1 MNTMKTSVNGF
12 DFIRLNPY
20 PGSIEGDGNGNDRKH
35 DIIELHNDDNEIR
48 MHLDQLE
55 EKILAFIDIGTNS
68 IRLILVR
75 LNPNHSYTMLRQEK
89 EVVRLG
95 ENEFSSNHLQPE
107 AMERAVLVCK
117 KFTEL
122 AKSFGAGEIIAVAT
136 SAAREAKNQAE
147 FLEQLK
153 EKAKL
158 EVRVIPG
165 KEEARLIYLGV
176 SSGVHIGKRKAIFID
191 IGGGSTEI
199 AIGDQFQHY
208 CVDSFELGAIRLTTM
223 FMQDGGTARVPQDVY
238 ARIKLYIKNRILK
251 TAQFMKS
258 ARIECAFGSS
268 GTIINLAEI
277 AMNMHN
283 MHNIHGRSD
292 AGRNLVLSYKDL
304 RKVVSTLC
312 TLPLD
317 ERKKIQGINPERA
330 DIIVGGAA
338 ILDTIME
345 EFGLEEITVSDR
357 GIVHG
362 MLMDYLSGHVG
373 FPQFQEMS
381 VREMSVL
388 QLGRSCN
395 INERH
400 ANAVI
405 SLALQLFDSS
415 RKIGLHDLGERE
427 RELLK
432 YSAFLHD
439 IGGFISFKSH
449 HLHSHYIIGNTELL
463 GFDQVEINIMANVA
477 RFHRKKLPKR
487 KDQPL
492 VLLNEQSANIVIVL
506 SMLLRLAEKLD
517 RSHTCLVKNAEFTG
531 KDRTKVALAIWPE
544 GDCELEVWGV
554 ESNMKAFEKIFRR
567 KLNLN
572 VIQGSHPDHEFNS
585 LKIEREAAVVED
597 ALHA

>member
-1 MNTMKTSVNGF
+1 MNTMKTLVSGLS
-12 DFIRLNPY
+12 FISLNPY

-35 DIIELHNDDNEIR
+35 DIIELHNDNNDTE
-48 MHLDQLE
+48 MYLKQPE

-75 LNPNHSYTMLRQEK
+75 LNPNHSYTVLRQEK

-95 ENEFSSNHLQPE
+95 ENEFMDNQLQPQ

-117 KFTEL
+117 KFAEL

-136 SAAREAKNQAE
+136 SATREAKNQAE
-147 FLEQLK
+147 FLERLK
-153 EKAKL
+153 ETAKL

-199 AIGDQFQHY
+199 AIGDQFQQY
-208 CVDSFELGAIRLTTM
+208 CVDSFELGAIRLTAM
-223 FMQDGGTARVPQDVY
+223 FMQDGGTASVPHDVY
-238 ARIKLYIKNRILK
+238 ARMKRYIKNKILK

-277 AMNMHN
+277 AMNMR
-283 MHNIHGRSD
+283 NIHGRGD
-292 AGRNLVLSYKDL
+292 AGRKIVLSYKDL
-304 RKVVSTLC
+304 RNVVSTLC

-317 ERKKIQGINPERA
+317 ERKNIQGINPERA

-362 MLMDYLSGHVG
+362 MLMDYLSGHEG

-405 SLALQLFDSS
+405 SLALSLFDSS
-415 RKIGLHDLGERE
+415 RRVGLHDLGERE

-449 HLHSHYIIGNTELL
+449 HLHSQYIIGNTELL

-487 KDQPL
+487 KDQAL
-492 VLLNEQSANIVIVL
+492 ALLDDHSANAVIVL

-517 RSHTCLVKNAEFTG
+517 RSHTCLVKKAEFTG

-544 GDCELEVWGV
+544 GSCELEVWGV

-585 LKIEREAAVVED
+585 LKIEREAVVVEN

>member
-1 MNTMKTSVNGF
+1 MNFN
-12 DFIRLNPY
+12 
-20 PGSIEGDGNGNDRKH
+20 
-35 DIIELHNDDNEIR
+35 
-48 MHLDQLE
+48 QLE

-68 IRLILVR
+68 IRLIIVR
-75 LNPNHSYTMLRQEK
+75 LNLNNSYTMLRQEK

-95 ENEFSSNHLQPE
+95 ENEFKNHQLQPE
-107 AMERAVLVCK
+107 AMKRAVLVCK
-117 KFTEL
+117 KFVEL
-122 AKSFGAGEIIAVAT
+122 ATSFGAGEIIAVAT

-147 FLEQLK
+147 FLQQMKNE
-153 EKAKL
+153 AKL

-176 SSGVHIGKRKAIFID
+176 SSGVHIDRRKAIFID

-199 AIGDQFQHY
+199 AIGDQTRQY
-208 CVDSFELGAIRLTTM
+208 YIDSFELGAIRLTTM
-223 FMQDGGTARVPQDVY
+223 FIQEGDTGHVPQDVY
-238 ARIKLYIKNRILK
+238 EKMKMYIKKRIFK
-251 TAQFMKS
+251 TVQFIKS
-258 ARIECAFGSS
+258 ARISCAFGSS
-268 GTIINLAEI
+268 GTIVNLAEI
-277 AMNMHN
+277 AMNMQDR
-283 MHNIHGRSD
+283 GD
-292 AGRNLVLSYKDL
+292 TGKKFVLSHKNL

-312 TLPLD
+312 TLGLD

-338 ILDTIME
+338 ILETIME

-362 MLMDYLSGHVG
+362 MLMDYLSKCEG

-405 SLALQLFDSS
+405 SLALSLFDSS
-415 RKIGLHDLGERE
+415 RRIGLHDLGERE
-427 RELLK
+427 KELLK
-432 YSAFLHD
+432 YTSFLHD

-449 HLHSHYIIGNTELL
+449 HLHSQYIIGNTELL
-463 GFDQVEINIMANVA
+463 GFDQIEINIMANVA

-487 KDQPL
+487 NDPALAQL
-492 VLLNEQSANIVIVL
+492 DEHSANTVIVL
-506 SMLLRLAEKLD
+506 SMLLRIAEKLD
-517 RSHTCLVKNAEFTG
+517 RSHTGLVKKAEFTR
-531 KDRTKVALAIWPE
+531 KNRTTIELSIWPE
-544 GDCELEVWGV
+544 ASCELEVWGV
-554 ESNMKAFEKIFRR
+554 ESNLKAFEKLFRR

-572 VIQGSHPDHEFNS
+572 VIPCPRSDSDIAS
-585 LKIEREAAVVED
+585 LKIDRESAMVQD

>member
-1 MNTMKTSVNGF
+1 MNEMKTLVSGF
-12 DFIRLNPY
+12 NFIRLSSY
-20 PGSIEGDGNGNDRKH
+20 PGCIKEDGNGNGRKH
-35 DIIELHNDDNEIR
+35 DIIELNNYNNEIE
-48 MHLDQLE
+48 MHLNQLE

-68 IRLILVR
+68 IRLIVVR
-75 LNPNHSYTMLRQEK
+75 LNPNHSYTVLRQEK

-95 ENEFSSNHLQPE
+95 ENEFKNHQLQPE
-107 AMERAVLVCK
+107 AMNRAVLVCK

-122 AKSFGAGEIIAVAT
+122 AKTFGACEIMAVAT
-136 SAAREAKNQAE
+136 SAAREAKNQIE
-147 FLEQLK
+147 FLKQLRDD
-153 EKAKL
+153 AKL

-199 AIGDQFQHY
+199 AIGDQTQQY
-208 CVDSFELGAIRLTTM
+208 YVDSFELGAIRLTTL
-223 FMQDGGTARVPQDVY
+223 FIQDGGTAPVSQDVY
-238 ARIKLYIKNRILK
+238 ARMKLYIKKRIFK
-251 TAQFMKS
+251 SAQFMKS

-268 GTIINLAEI
+268 GTIVNLAEI
-277 AMNMHN
+277 AMNMHERGDS
-283 MHNIHGRSD
+283 GRK
-292 AGRNLVLSYKDL
+292 LVLSYKGL

-317 ERKKIQGINPERA
+317 ERKKIQGINPERS

-338 ILDTIME
+338 ILETIME
-345 EFGLEEITVSDR
+345 EFGLEDITVSDR

-362 MLMDYLSGHVG
+362 MLMDYLSKHEG

-405 SLALQLFDSS
+405 ALALQLFDSS

-432 YSAFLHD
+432 HSAFLHD

-487 KDQPL
+487 KDQAL
-492 VLLNEQSANIVIVL
+492 ALLDERSANTVIVL

-517 RSHTCLVKNAEFTG
+517 RSHTCLVKKAEFTA

-544 GDCELEVWGV
+544 GSCELEVWGV
-554 ESNMKAFEKIFRR
+554 ESNVKAFEKLFRR

-572 VIQGSHPDHEFNS
+572 VIPVPRSDCEFS
-585 LKIEREAAVVED
+585 GLKMERETAGVEN
-597 ALHA
+597 ALPL

>member
-1 MNTMKTSVNGF
+1 MGF
-12 DFIRLNPY
+12 NFSKVSPY
-20 PGSIEGDGNGNDRKH
+20 PCRIEGDGNGNGRKH
-35 DIIELHNDDNEIR
+35 DILELNNNHDEIEMYLK
-48 MHLDQLE
+48 QPE
-55 EKILAFIDIGTNS
+55 EQVLAFIDIGTNS

-75 LNPNHSYTMLRQEK
+75 LNPNHSYTVLRQEK

-95 ENEFSSNHLQPE
+95 ENEFQSNQLQPE

-117 KFTEL
+117 KFAEL

-147 FLEQLK
+147 FLERLK
-153 EKAKL
+153 NEAKL

-176 SSGVHIGKRKAIFID
+176 SSGVHIGKKKAIFID

-199 AIGDQFQHY
+199 AIGDQTQQY
-208 CVDSFELGAIRLTTM
+208 YVDSFELGAIRLTSM
-223 FMQDGGTARVPQDVY
+223 FIQDGGTAPVSQDVY
-238 ARIKLYIKNRILK
+238 ARMKLYIKKRIFK
-251 TAQFMKS
+251 SAQFMKS

-268 GTIINLAEI
+268 GTIVNLAEI
-277 AMNMHN
+277 AMNMHE
-283 MHNIHGRSD
+283 RDD
-292 AGRNLVLSYKDL
+292 AGRKPVLCYKDL

-312 TLPLD
+312 TLALD

-338 ILDTIME
+338 ILETIME
-345 EFGLEEITVSDR
+345 EFGLEDITVSDR

-362 MLMDYLSGHVG
+362 MLMDYLSRHDG

-395 INERH
+395 VNERH

-415 RKIGLHDLGERE
+415 RRIGLHDLGERE

-432 YSAFLHD
+432 HSAFLHD

-449 HLHSHYIIGNTELL
+449 HLHSQYIIGNTELL

-487 KDQPL
+487 NDQAL
-492 VLLNEQSANIVIVL
+492 SQLDERSANTVIVL

-517 RSHTCLVKNAEFTG
+517 RSHTCLVKKAEFTG
-531 KDRTKVALAIWPE
+531 KDRTKVALAIWSE
-544 GDCELEVWGV
+544 GSCELEVWGV

-572 VIQGSHPDHEFNS
+572 VIQGSHLNGEFPG
-585 LKIEREAAVVED
+585 LKMEREIAGVEN

>member
-1 MNTMKTSVNGF
+1 MKTSVSVFN
-12 DFIRLNPY
+12 FIRLSSY
-20 PGSIEGDGNGNDRKH
+20 PGNIGGDGNSNGRKH
-35 DIIELHNDDNEIR
+35 DIIELHNNDDNIR
-48 MHLDQLE
+48 MQLEQLE
-55 EKILAFIDIGTNS
+55 EQILAFIDIGTNS
-68 IRLILVR
+68 IRLIIVR
-75 LNPNHSYTMLRQEK
+75 LNPNHSYTVLRQEK

-95 ENEFSSNHLQPE
+95 ENEFKNNNLQPE
-107 AMERAVLVCK
+107 AMERTVLVCK
-117 KFTEL
+117 KFVEL
-122 AKSFGAGEIIAVAT
+122 AKSFGAGEIISVAT
-136 SAAREAKNQAE
+136 SAAREARNQVE

-153 EKAKL
+153 KKAKL
-158 EVRVIPG
+158 EVRVISG
-165 KEEARLIYLGV
+165 KEEARLIYLGI

-199 AIGDQFQHY
+199 TIGDQFQHY
-208 CVDSFELGAIRLTTM
+208 YVDSFELGAIRLTTM
-223 FMQDGGTARVPQDVY
+223 FMQDGGTAPVPEDIY
-238 ARIKLYIKNRILK
+238 ARMKLFIKNRILK
-251 TAQFMKS
+251 AAPFIKS

-268 GTIINLAEI
+268 GTITNLAEI
-277 AMNMHN
+277 AMNMN
-283 MHNIHGRSD
+283 EKGE
-292 AGRNLVLSYKDL
+292 AGRNLVLCYKNL
-304 RKVVSTLC
+304 RKVVSELC
-312 TLPLD
+312 TLSLD
-317 ERKKIQGINPERA
+317 ERKKVEGINPERA
-330 DIIVGGAA
+330 DIIVAGAA
-338 ILDTIME
+338 ILETIME
-345 EFGLEEITVSDR
+345 EFGLEKITVSDR

-362 MLMDYLSGHVG
+362 MLMDYLSRHGG

-381 VREMSVL
+381 VREMSAL

-405 SLALQLFDSS
+405 SLVLQLFDSS
-415 RKIGLHDLGERE
+415 RRIGLHDLGERE

-463 GFDQVEINIMANVA
+463 GFDQIEINIMANVA

-487 KDQPL
+487 KDPTMA
-492 VLLNEQSANIVIVL
+492 LLDERSANIVIIL

-517 RSHTCLVKNAEFTG
+517 RSHTCIVKKAEFTG

-544 GDCELEVWGV
+544 GSCELEVWGV

-572 VIQGSHPDHEFNS
+572 VIQGSHLNREFPG
-585 LKIEREAAVVED
+585 LKMEKETEN
-597 ALHA
+597 ALHACDVIT

>member
-1 MNTMKTSVNGF
+1 M
-12 DFIRLNPY
+12 
-20 PGSIEGDGNGNDRKH
+20 
-35 DIIELHNDDNEIR
+35 R

-75 LNPNHSYTMLRQEK
+75 LNPNHSYTVLRQEK

-95 ENEFSSNHLQPE
+95 ENEFKSNHLQPE

-117 KFTEL
+117 KFAEL
-122 AKSFGAGEIIAVAT
+122 AKSFGAGEIIAIAT
-136 SAAREAKNQAE
+136 SAAREAKNQVE

-153 EKAKL
+153 DEAKL

-191 IGGGSTEI
+191 IGGGSTEL
-199 AIGDQFQHY
+199 AIGDQFQQY
-208 CVDSFELGAIRLTTM
+208 YVDSFELGAIRLTTR
-223 FMQDGGTARVPQDVY
+223 FIQDGGTAPVPQDVY
-238 ARIKLYIKNRILK
+238 ARMKLYIKNRILK

-268 GTIINLAEI
+268 GTIVNLAEI
-277 AMNMHN
+277 AMNLHERD
-283 MHNIHGRSD
+283 G
-292 AGRNLVLSYKDL
+292 AGRNLVLNYKNL

-312 TLPLD
+312 ALALD

-338 ILDTIME
+338 ILETIME
-345 EFGLEEITVSDR
+345 EFGLEEITISDR

-362 MLMDYLSGHVG
+362 MLMDYLSKHEG

-405 SLALQLFDSS
+405 SLALSLFDSS
-415 RKIGLHDLGERE
+415 RRIGLHDMDERE

-432 YSAFLHD
+432 YSSFLHD
-439 IGGFISFKSH
+439 IGGFIAFKSH
-449 HLHSHYIIGNTELL
+449 HLHSHYIIGNTELP
-463 GFDQVEINIMANVA
+463 GFDQIEINIMANVA

-487 KDQPL
+487 KDQAL
-492 VLLNEQSANIVIVL
+492 ALLDEHSANTVIIL

-517 RSHTCLVKNAEFTG
+517 RSHTCLVKKAEFTG
-531 KDRTKVALAIWPE
+531 KDRTKVDLAIWPD
-544 GDCELEVWGV
+544 GGCELEVWGV
-554 ESNMKAFEKIFRR
+554 ESNVKAFEKIFRR

-572 VIQGSHPDHEFNS
+572 VIQGSHWNREFSS
-585 LKIEREAAVVED
+585 LKIGRETAGVEN

>member
-1 MNTMKTSVNGF
+1 MNEMKTLASGF
-12 DFIRLNPY
+12 SFSNLGLYSRCN
-20 PGSIEGDGNGNDRKH
+20 SGDGNDTCRKH
-35 DIIELHNDDNEIR
+35 NIIELHNDNYEIE
-48 MHLDQLE
+48 MQLKHLE
-55 EKILAFIDIGTNS
+55 EQILAFIDIGTNS

-75 LNPNHSYTMLRQEK
+75 LNPNHSYTVLRQEK

-95 ENEFSSNHLQPE
+95 ENEFKSNSLQPE

-117 KFTEL
+117 KFVEL
-122 AKSFGAGEIIAVAT
+122 AKSFGAGEIMAVAT
-136 SAAREAKNQAE
+136 SAAREARNQAE

-153 EKAKL
+153 KEAKL
-158 EVRVIPG
+158 EVRVISG

-199 AIGDQFQHY
+199 AIGDQFQNDY
-208 CVDSFELGAIRLTTM
+208 VDSLELGAIRLTTM
-223 FMQDGGTARVPQDVY
+223 FIQDDGTGPVSQDVY
-238 ARIKLYIKNRILK
+238 TRMKLYIENKMLK
-251 TAQFMKS
+251 TAQCMKS
-258 ARIECAFGSS
+258 AKIECAFGSS
-268 GTIINLAEI
+268 GTITNLAEI
-277 AMNMHN
+277 AMNMH
-283 MHNIHGRSD
+283 GRGD
-292 AGRNLVLSYKDL
+292 AGRKLVLCYKDL

-312 TLPLD
+312 TLSLD
-317 ERKKIQGINPERA
+317 ERKKVEGINPERA

-338 ILDTIME
+338 ILETIME

-362 MLMDYLSGHVG
+362 MLMDYLSRREG

-415 RKIGLHDLGERE
+415 RRIGLHDLGDRE
-427 RELLK
+427 KELLK

-463 GFDQVEINIMANVA
+463 GFDQIEIKIMANVA

-487 KDQPL
+487 KDL
-492 VLLNEQSANIVIVL
+492 ALAELDERSANIVIVL
-506 SMLLRLAEKLD
+506 SVLLRLAEKLD
-517 RSHTCLVKNAEFTG
+517 RSHTCLVKKAEFTG
-531 KDRTKVALAIWPE
+531 KDRTKVELAIWSE

-554 ESNMKAFEKIFRR
+554 ESNVRAFEKIFRR
-567 KLNLN
+567 KLDLN
-572 VIQGSHPDHEFNS
+572 VIPGSHWNHEFS
-585 LKIEREAAVVED
+585 GLKTGRDTAGAEN

>member
-1 MNTMKTSVNGF
+1 MYLKQ
-12 DFIRLNPY
+12 P
-20 PGSIEGDGNGNDRKH
+20 
-35 DIIELHNDDNEIR
+35 
-48 MHLDQLE
+48 E

-75 LNPNHSYTMLRQEK
+75 LNPNHSYTVLRQEK

-95 ENEFSSNHLQPE
+95 ENEFMNNHLQPE

-117 KFTEL
+117 KFAEL

-136 SAAREAKNQAE
+136 SAAREARNQAE

-153 EKAKL
+153 NEAKL

-208 CVDSFELGAIRLTTM
+208 YVDSFELGAIRLTTM
-223 FMQDGGTARVPQDVY
+223 FIQDGGTAPVPQDVY
-238 ARIKLYIKNRILK
+238 ARMKRYIKNRILK

-268 GTIINLAEI
+268 GTIVNLAEI
-277 AMNMHN
+277 AMNMH
-283 MHNIHGRSD
+283 GRDD
-292 AGRNLVLSYKDL
+292 AGRNLVLSHKDL

-317 ERKKIQGINPERA
+317 ERKNIHGINPERA

-345 EFGLEEITVSDR
+345 VFGLEEITVSDR

-362 MLMDYLSGHVG
+362 MLMDYLSRHVG
-373 FPQFQEMS
+373 FPQFREMS
-381 VREMSVL
+381 VREMNVL

-400 ANAVI
+400 ANTVI

-415 RKIGLHDLGERE
+415 RRIGLHDLGERE

-432 YSAFLHD
+432 HSAFLHD

-477 RFHRKKLPKR
+477 RFHRKKLPKI
-487 KDQPL
+487 KDQAL
-492 VLLNEQSANIVIVL
+492 ALLDEHSANTVIVL

-517 RSHTCLVKNAEFTG
+517 RSHTCLVKKAEFTA
-531 KDRTKVALAIWPE
+531 KDRTKVALAIWHE
-544 GDCELEVWGV
+544 GSCELEVWGV
-554 ESNMKAFEKIFRR
+554 ESNVKAFEKLFRR

-572 VIQGSHPDHEFNS
+572 VIRGSHLNGEFPG
-585 LKIEREAAVVED
+585 LKIERETAGV

>member
-1 MNTMKTSVNGF
+1 MYLKQ
-12 DFIRLNPY
+12 P
-20 PGSIEGDGNGNDRKH
+20 
-35 DIIELHNDDNEIR
+35 
-48 MHLDQLE
+48 E

-75 LNPNHSYTMLRQEK
+75 LNPNHSYTVLRQEK

-95 ENEFSSNHLQPE
+95 ENEFKNNYLQPG

-117 KFTEL
+117 KFVEL
-122 AKSFGAGEIIAVAT
+122 SKSFGAGEIIAVAT
-136 SAAREAKNQAE
+136 SAAREAKNQTE
-147 FLEQLK
+147 FLERLK
-153 EKAKL
+153 NEAKL

-176 SSGVHIGKRKAIFID
+176 SSGVNIGKKKAIFID

-208 CVDSFELGAIRLTTM
+208 YLDSFELGAIRLTTM
-223 FMQDGGTARVPQDVY
+223 FMQDGGTAPVPQDVY
-238 ARIKLYIKNRILK
+238 ARMKRYIKNRMLK

-268 GTIINLAEI
+268 GTITNLAEI
-277 AMNMHN
+277 AMNMHE
-283 MHNIHGRSD
+283 RDD
-292 AGRNLVLSYKDL
+292 AGRKLVLCYKDL
-304 RKVVSTLC
+304 RKVVSELC
-312 TLPLD
+312 TLSLD
-317 ERKKIQGINPERA
+317 ERKKVEGINPERA

-345 EFGLEEITVSDR
+345 AFGLEEITVSDR

-362 MLMDYLSGHVG
+362 MLMDHLSRHEG

-395 INERH
+395 INEQH

-415 RKIGLHDLGERE
+415 RRIGLHDMGERE

-449 HLHSHYIIGNTELL
+449 HLHSYYIIGNTDLL

-487 KDQPL
+487 KDQAL
-492 VLLNEQSANIVIVL
+492 ALLDERSANTVIVL

-517 RSHTCLVKNAEFTG
+517 RSHTCLVKKAEFTG
-531 KDRTKVALAIWPE
+531 KDRTKAALAIWHE
-544 GDCELEVWGV
+544 DSCELEVWGV
-554 ESNMKAFEKIFRR
+554 ESNMKAFEKIFGR
-567 KLNLN
+567 KLQLN
-572 VIQGSHPDHEFNS
+572 VINGAHLNREFPG
-585 LKIEREAAVVED
+585 LKMERETAGVEN
-597 ALHA
+597 ALHV

>member
-1 MNTMKTSVNGF
+1 MNVMKTLVSGF
-12 DFIRLNPY
+12 NFSNLGLYSRCIP
-20 PGSIEGDGNGNDRKH
+20 GDGSGNRRKH
-35 DIIELHNDDNEIR
+35 NIIELHNNNDEIE
-48 MHLDQLE
+48 MQLKRFE
-55 EKILAFIDIGTNS
+55 EQILAFIDIGTNS

-75 LNPNHSYTMLRQEK
+75 LNPNHSYTVLRQEK

-95 ENEFSSNHLQPE
+95 ENEFKSNYLQQE

-117 KFTEL
+117 KFVEL

-153 EKAKL
+153 KNAKL

-176 SSGVHIGKRKAIFID
+176 SSGVHIGKRKAVFID

-208 CVDSFELGAIRLTTM
+208 YVDSFELGAIRLTTM
-223 FMQDGGTARVPQDVY
+223 FIQDGGTGYVPQDIY
-238 ARIKLYIKNRILK
+238 ARMKLFIKNRILK

-258 ARIECAFGSS
+258 ARMECAFGSS
-268 GTIINLAEI
+268 GTITNLAEI
-277 AMNMHN
+277 AVNMHE
-283 MHNIHGRSD
+283 RDD
-292 AGRNLVLSYKDL
+292 AGRKLVLSYKDL

-312 TLPLD
+312 MLSLD
-317 ERKKIQGINPERA
+317 ERKKVEGINPERA
-330 DIIVGGAA
+330 DIIIGGAA
-338 ILDTIME
+338 ILETIME
-345 EFGLEEITVSDR
+345 EFGLEEIRVSDR

-362 MLMDYLSGHVG
+362 MLMDYLSRCEG

-415 RKIGLHDLGERE
+415 RKIGLHDLGDRE

-463 GFDQVEINIMANVA
+463 GFDQVEINIMANLA

-487 KDQPL
+487 KDMAL
-492 VLLNEQSANIVIVL
+492 AGLDERSANIVIVL
-506 SMLLRLAEKLD
+506 SVLLRLAEKLD
-517 RSHTCLVKNAEFTG
+517 RSHTCLVKKAEFTG
-531 KDRTKVALAIWPE
+531 KDGTKVELTIWHE
-544 GDCELEVWGV
+544 GSCELEVWGV
-554 ESNMKAFEKIFRR
+554 ESNVKAFEKIFGR

-572 VIQGSHPDHEFNS
+572 VTKSSHSDYEFPS
-585 LKIEREAAVVED
+585 LKIERETAGVEN

>member
-1 MNTMKTSVNGF
+1 MNDMKTFFGGF
-12 DFIRLNPY
+12 NFSKLSPY
-20 PGSIEGDGNGNDRKH
+20 PGCIEGDGNDNGRKH
-35 DIIELHNDDNEIR
+35 NIIGLNNNNVETE
-48 MHLDQLE
+48 MHLKQPE
-55 EKILAFIDIGTNS
+55 EQILAFIDIGTNS

-75 LNPNHSYTMLRQEK
+75 LNPNHSYTVLRQEK

-95 ENEFSSNHLQPE
+95 ENEFKNNHLQPE

-117 KFTEL
+117 KFAEL
-122 AKSFGAGEIIAVAT
+122 AKSFGAGEITAVAT
-136 SAAREAKNQAE
+136 SAAREARNQAE
-147 FLEQLK
+147 FLEKLK
-153 EKAKL
+153 NEAKL

-199 AIGDQFQHY
+199 AIGDQTQHY
-208 CVDSFELGAIRLTTM
+208 YVDSFELGAIRLTTM
-223 FMQDGGTARVPQDVY
+223 FIRDGGTGYVPQDVY
-238 ARIKLYIKNRILK
+238 ARMKLYIKNRILK
-251 TAQFMKS
+251 TAQLMKS

-268 GTIINLAEI
+268 GTIVNLAEI
-277 AMNMHN
+277 AMN
-283 MHNIHGRSD
+283 IHERDD
-292 AGRNLVLSYKDL
+292 AGRKLVLSYKDL

-312 TLPLD
+312 TLGLD
-317 ERKKIQGINPERA
+317 ERKNIQGINPERA
-330 DIIVGGAA
+330 DIIIGGAA
-338 ILDTIME
+338 ILETIME
-345 EFGLEEITVSDR
+345 EFGLDEITVSDR

-362 MLMDYLSGHVG
+362 MLMDYLSRHEG

-400 ANAVI
+400 ANAVV

-415 RKIGLHDLGERE
+415 RRIGLHDLGERE

-463 GFDQVEINIMANVA
+463 GFDQIEINIMANVA

-487 KDQPL
+487 NDQAL
-492 VLLNEQSANIVIVL
+492 AELDEHSANTVIVL
-506 SMLLRLAEKLD
+506 SMLLRIAEKLD
-517 RSHTCLVKNAEFTG
+517 RSHTGLIKKAEFTG
-531 KDRTKVALAIWPE
+531 KNRTTVELAIWPE
-544 GDCELEVWGV
+544 SSCELEVWGV
-554 ESNMKAFEKIFRR
+554 ESNVKAFEKLFRR
-567 KLNLN
+567 KLSLN
-572 VIQGSHPDHEFNS
+572 VIPCSDSEFPGR
-585 LKIEREAAVVED
+585 KIERETAGP
-597 ALHA
+597 LHA

>member
-1 MNTMKTSVNGF
+1 MKTLFGGF
-12 DFIRLNPY
+12 NLNKLNTNH
-20 PGSIEGDGNGNDRKH
+20 SFAAGDGNGNGRKH
-35 DIIELHNDDNEIR
+35 DIIEHYNDNNNIE
-48 MHLDQLE
+48 MHLNKLE

-75 LNPNHSYTMLRQEK
+75 LNPNHSYTVLRQEK

-95 ENEFSSNHLQPE
+95 ENEFRSNQLQPE
-107 AMERAVLVCK
+107 AIGRAVLVCK

-147 FLEQLK
+147 FLERLK
-153 EKAKL
+153 NQAKL

-199 AIGDQFQHY
+199 AIGDQFQQY
-208 CVDSFELGAIRLTTM
+208 YVDSFELGAIRLTAM
-223 FMQDGGTARVPQDVY
+223 FIKDGGIAPVPQDEY
-238 ARIKLYIKNRILK
+238 ARMKLYIKKRIFK

-277 AMNMHN
+277 AMNMRERCEV
-283 MHNIHGRSD
+283 GRKP
-292 AGRNLVLSYKDL
+292 VLCYKDL
-304 RKVVSTLC
+304 RKVVSILC
-312 TLPLD
+312 TLSLD
-317 ERKKIQGINPERA
+317 ERKKIPGINPERA

-338 ILDTIME
+338 ILETIME
-345 EFGLEEITVSDR
+345 EFGLLEITVSDR

-362 MLMDYLSGHVG
+362 MLMDYLSRHQG

-400 ANAVI
+400 AKAVI

-415 RKIGLHDLGERE
+415 RRIGLHDLGERE

-449 HLHSHYIIGNTELL
+449 HLHSQYIIGNTELL

-477 RFHRKKLPKR
+477 RYHRKKLPKR
-487 KDQPL
+487 IDQAL
-492 VLLNEQSANIVIVL
+492 AELDERSVNTIIVL

-517 RSHTCLVKNAEFTG
+517 RSHTCLIKKTEFAG
-531 KDRTKVALAIWPE
+531 KDRSKVALTIWPE
-544 GDCELEVWGV
+544 GSCELEVWGV
-554 ESNMKAFEKIFRR
+554 ESTMKAFEKIFRR

-572 VIQGSHPDHEFNS
+572 VIQGPCLDNEFPD
-585 LKIEREAAVVED
+585 LKIIT
-597 ALHA
+597 

>member
-1 MNTMKTSVNGF
+1 MKTLVSGF
-12 DFIRLNPY
+12 NIDKLSPY
-20 PGSIEGDGNGNDRKH
+20 PGRIEGDGNGNGRKH
-35 DIIELHNDDNEIR
+35 DIIELHNNYNEIE
-48 MHLDQLE
+48 MYVKQPE
-55 EKILAFIDIGTNS
+55 ENILAFIDIGTNS

-95 ENEFSSNHLQPE
+95 ENEFMNNHLQPE

-117 KFTEL
+117 KFVEL
-122 AKSFGAGEIIAVAT
+122 AGSFGAGEIIAVAT
-136 SAAREAKNQAE
+136 SAAREAKNQVE

-153 EKAKL
+153 DKAKL

-199 AIGDQFQHY
+199 AIGDQFQQY
-208 CVDSFELGAIRLTTM
+208 YLDSFELGAIRLTAM
-223 FMQDGGTARVPQDVY
+223 FMQDGGTASVSQDVY
-238 ARIKLYIKNRILK
+238 ARMKLYIKNRILK

-268 GTIINLAEI
+268 GTITNLAEI
-277 AMNMHN
+277 AMNMYD
-283 MHNIHGRSD
+283 RDD
-292 AGRNLVLSYKDL
+292 AGRKLVLSYKDL
-304 RKVVSTLC
+304 GKVVSTLC
-312 TLPLD
+312 ALPLD
-317 ERKKIQGINPERA
+317 ERKKIPGINPERA

-338 ILDTIME
+338 ILETIME
-345 EFGLEEITVSDR
+345 AFGLEEITVSDR

-362 MLMDYLSGHVG
+362 MLMDYMSRHEG

-381 VREMSVL
+381 VREISVL

-415 RKIGLHDLGERE
+415 RRIGLHDLGERE
-427 RELLK
+427 RELLM

-449 HLHSHYIIGNTELL
+449 HLHSQYIIGNTELL
-463 GFDQVEINIMANVA
+463 GFDQVEIHIMANVA

-487 KDQPL
+487 IDQAL
-492 VLLNEQSANIVIVL
+492 AELDEHSTITVIVL

-517 RSHTCLVKNAEFTG
+517 RSHTCLVKKVEFTG
-531 KDRTKVALAIWPE
+531 KDRTKVALSIWPE
-544 GDCELEVWGV
+544 GSCELEVWGV
-554 ESNMKAFEKIFRR
+554 ESTMKAFEKIFRR

-572 VIQGSHPDHEFNS
+572 VIQRPCSDSQFPGIE
-585 LKIEREAAVVED
+585 IERETTAVEH

>member
-1 MNTMKTSVNGF
+1 MNTMKTSVSGF
-12 DFIRLNPY
+12 NFIGLNPY

-35 DIIELHNDDNEIR
+35 DIIELHNNDNEIR
-48 MHLDQLE
+48 MDQPE

-75 LNPNHSYTMLRQEK
+75 LNPNHSYTVLRQEK

-95 ENEFSSNHLQPE
+95 ENEFTSNQLQPE

-122 AKSFGAGEIIAVAT
+122 SKSFGAGEIIAVAT
-136 SAAREAKNQAE
+136 SAVREARNQAE
-147 FLEQLK
+147 FLERLK
-153 EKAKL
+153 DEAKL
-158 EVRVIPG
+158 DVRVIPG
-165 KEEARLIYLGV
+165 MEEARLIYLGV

-199 AIGDQFQHY
+199 AIGDQFQQY

-223 FMQDGGTARVPQDVY
+223 FIQDGGTASVPQDVY
-238 ARIKLYIKNRILK
+238 ARMKLYIKNRILK

-277 AMNMHN
+277 AMNMRN
-283 MHNIHGRSD
+283 MHGRGD
-292 AGRNLVLSYKDL
+292 AGRKIVLSYKDL
-304 RKVVSTLC
+304 RKVVSILC

-362 MLMDYLSGHVG
+362 MLMDYLSGHEG
-373 FPQFQEMS
+373 FPQFHEMS

-415 RKIGLHDLGERE
+415 RRIGLHDLGERE

-449 HLHSHYIIGNTELL
+449 HLHSQYIIGNTELL

-487 KDQPL
+487 KDPAL
-492 VLLNEQSANIVIVL
+492 ALLDDHSANAVIVL

-517 RSHTCLVKNAEFTG
+517 RSHTCLVKRAEFTG

-554 ESNMKAFEKIFRR
+554 ESNVRAFEKIFGR

-572 VIQGSHPDHEFNS
+572 VIQGSHPDYEFNS
-585 LKIEREAAVVED
+585 LKMERDIAGVEN

>member
-1 MNTMKTSVNGF
+1 MNVMKTLVSGF
-12 DFIRLNPY
+12 NFSNLGLYSRRI
-20 PGSIEGDGNGNDRKH
+20 SGNGNDNCRK
-35 DIIELHNDDNEIR
+35 DNIIGLNNNNEETE
-48 MHLDQLE
+48 MQLKQLE
-55 EKILAFIDIGTNS
+55 EQILAFIDIGTNS

-75 LNPNHSYTMLRQEK
+75 LNPNHSYTVLRQEK

-95 ENEFSSNHLQPE
+95 ENEFKSNHLQPG

-117 KFTEL
+117 KFAEL

-136 SAAREAKNQAE
+136 SAAREARNQAE

-153 EKAKL
+153 KKAKL

-208 CVDSFELGAIRLTTM
+208 YVDSFELGAIRLTTM
-223 FMQDGGTARVPQDVY
+223 FIQDGGTGPVPQDVY
-238 ARIKLYIKNRILK
+238 ARMKLYIKNRMLK
-251 TAQFMKS
+251 TARCMKS

-268 GTIINLAEI
+268 GTITNLAEI
-277 AMNMHN
+277 AMNMH
-283 MHNIHGRSD
+283 GRGD
-292 AGRNLVLSYKDL
+292 AGRKLVLCYKDM
-304 RKVVSTLC
+304 RKVVSELC
-312 TLPLD
+312 TLALD
-317 ERKKIQGINPERA
+317 ERKKVEGINPERA
-330 DIIVGGAA
+330 DIIIGGAA
-338 ILDTIME
+338 ILETIME

-362 MLMDYLSGHVG
+362 MLMDYLSRHEG

-400 ANAVI
+400 ANTVI

-415 RKIGLHDLGERE
+415 KRIGLHDLGERE

-439 IGGFISFKSH
+439 IGGFISFKGH

-487 KDQPL
+487 QDPAL
-492 VLLNEQSANIVIVL
+492 AELDERSANIVIVL

-517 RSHTCLVKNAEFTG
+517 RSHTCLVKKAEFTG

-554 ESNMKAFEKIFRR
+554 ESNVRAFEKIFRK

-572 VIQGSHPDHEFNS
+572 VIQGSHWNREFSN
-585 LKIEREAAVVED
+585 LKIERDTSGVEN
-597 ALHA
+597 ALHT

>member
-1 MNTMKTSVNGF
+1 MN
-12 DFIRLNPY
+12 LN
-20 PGSIEGDGNGNDRKH
+20 
-35 DIIELHNDDNEIR
+35 
-48 MHLDQLE
+48 QLE

-68 IRLILVR
+68 IRLIIVR
-75 LNPNHSYTMLRQEK
+75 LNLNYSYTVLRQEK

-95 ENEFSSNHLQPE
+95 ENEFKNHLLQPE
-107 AMERAVLVCK
+107 AMKRAVLVCK
-117 KFTEL
+117 KFVEL
-122 AKSFGAGEIIAVAT
+122 ATSFGAGEIIAVAT

-147 FLEQLK
+147 FLKQMKNE
-153 EKAKL
+153 AKL

-176 SSGVHIGKRKAIFID
+176 SSGVHIGRRKAIFID

-199 AIGDQFQHY
+199 AIGDQTQQY
-208 CVDSFELGAIRLTTM
+208 YIDSFELGAIRLTTM
-223 FMQDGGTARVPQDVY
+223 FIQDGDIGHVPQDVY
-238 ARIKLYIKNRILK
+238 EKMKMYIKKRIFK
-251 TAQFMKS
+251 TVQFIKS
-258 ARIECAFGSS
+258 ARIACAFGSS
-268 GTIINLAEI
+268 GTIVNLAEI
-277 AMNMHN
+277 AMNMQDR
-283 MHNIHGRSD
+283 GD
-292 AGRNLVLSYKDL
+292 TGRNFVLSHKNL

-312 TLPLD
+312 TLALD

-338 ILDTIME
+338 ILETIME
-345 EFGLEEITVSDR
+345 ELGLEEITVSDR

-362 MLMDYLSGHVG
+362 MLMDYLSKCEG

-405 SLALQLFDSS
+405 SLALSLFDSS
-415 RKIGLHDLGERE
+415 RRIGLHDLGERE
-427 RELLK
+427 KELLK
-432 YSAFLHD
+432 YTSFLHD

-449 HLHSHYIIGNTELL
+449 HLHSQYIIGNTELL
-463 GFDQVEINIMANVA
+463 GFDQIEINIMANVA

-487 KDQPL
+487 NDPALAQL
-492 VLLNEQSANIVIVL
+492 DEHSANTVIVL
-506 SMLLRLAEKLD
+506 SMLLRIAEKLD
-517 RSHTCLVKNAEFTG
+517 RSHTGLIKKAEFTG
-531 KDRTKVALAIWPE
+531 KNRTTVELAIRPE
-544 GDCELEVWGV
+544 GSCELEVWGV
-554 ESNMKAFEKIFRR
+554 ESNLKAFEKLFRR

-572 VIQGSHPDHEFNS
+572 VIPCPRSDSEIVG
-585 LKIEREAAVVED
+585 LKIERESAMVED

>member
-1 MNTMKTSVNGF
+1 MN
-12 DFIRLNPY
+12 LNQP
-20 PGSIEGDGNGNDRKH
+20 
-35 DIIELHNDDNEIR
+35 
-48 MHLDQLE
+48 E

-75 LNPNHSYTMLRQEK
+75 LNFNHSYTVLRQEK

-95 ENEFSSNHLQPE
+95 ENEFKNHQLQPE
-107 AMERAVLVCK
+107 AMKRAVLVCK
-117 KFTEL
+117 KFAEL
-122 AKSFGAGEIIAVAT
+122 AESFGAGEIIAVAT

-147 FLEQLK
+147 FLKQLQD
-153 EKAKL
+153 EAKL

-176 SSGVHIGKRKAIFID
+176 SSGVHIGTRKAIFID

-199 AIGDQFQHY
+199 AIGDQTRQY
-208 CVDSFELGAIRLTTM
+208 YIDSFELGAIRLTTM
-223 FMQDGGTARVPQDVY
+223 FIKDGDTGHVPQDVY
-238 ARIKLYIKNRILK
+238 ARMKLFIKKRIFK

-268 GTIINLAEI
+268 GTIVNLAEI
-277 AMNMHN
+277 AMNMHEQ
-283 MHNIHGRSD
+283 GD
-292 AGRNLVLSYKDL
+292 AGRKLVLSYKNL

-312 TLPLD
+312 TLALD
-317 ERKKIQGINPERA
+317 ERKKIQGVNPERA

-338 ILDTIME
+338 ILETIME
-345 EFGLEEITVSDR
+345 EFRIEEITVSDR

-362 MLMDYLSGHVG
+362 MLMDYLSKCEG

-395 INERH
+395 INEQH
-400 ANAVI
+400 AKAVI
-405 SLALQLFDSS
+405 SLVLSLFDSS
-415 RKIGLHDLGERE
+415 RRIGLHDLGERE

-449 HLHSHYIIGNTELL
+449 HLHSQYIIGNTELL
-463 GFDQVEINIMANVA
+463 GFDQIEINIMANVA

-487 KDQPL
+487 NDPAL
-492 VLLNEQSANIVIVL
+492 AELDEHSVNTVIIL
-506 SMLLRLAEKLD
+506 SMMLRIAEKLD
-517 RSHTCLVKNAEFTG
+517 RSHTGLIKKAEFTG
-531 KDRTKVALAIWPE
+531 KNRTTVELAIWHE
-544 GDCELEVWGV
+544 GSCELEVWGV
-554 ESNMKAFEKIFRR
+554 ESNVKAFEKLFRR

-572 VIQGSHPDHEFNS
+572 VIPCPRSDSEFPA
-585 LKIEREAAVVED
+585 LKIEMETTGP
-597 ALHA
+597 LHE